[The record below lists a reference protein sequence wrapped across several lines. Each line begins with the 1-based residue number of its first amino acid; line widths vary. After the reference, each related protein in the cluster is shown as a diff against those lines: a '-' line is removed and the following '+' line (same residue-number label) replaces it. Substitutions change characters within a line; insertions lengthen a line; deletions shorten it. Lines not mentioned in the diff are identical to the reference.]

1 MVIPQEVLRQ
11 ASRAGQCHSLH
22 RMGLLPDLTMDNA
35 AGLRLKVDPSEAYE
49 HLGTNGRTEVKQYTP
64 LPVEWGYNKAPMT
77 YDHAWF
83 CY

>member
-1 MVIPQEVLRQ
+1 MKIRSDLGNRHPVTIDQLVMPAVGDE
-11 ASRAGQCHSLH
+11 
-22 RMGLLPDLTMDNA
+22 RMDRGKTVYPL
-35 AGLRLKVDPSEAYE
+35 
-49 HLGTNGRTEVKQYTP
+49 P

>member
-1 MVIPQEVLRQ
+1 MKPNWDRIDARLAHQIFSWNFDVIL
-11 ASRAGQCHSLH
+11 
-22 RMGLLPDLTMDNA
+22 MDR
-35 AGLRLKVDPSEAYE
+35 GKPVYPL
-49 HLGTNGRTEVKQYTP
+49 P